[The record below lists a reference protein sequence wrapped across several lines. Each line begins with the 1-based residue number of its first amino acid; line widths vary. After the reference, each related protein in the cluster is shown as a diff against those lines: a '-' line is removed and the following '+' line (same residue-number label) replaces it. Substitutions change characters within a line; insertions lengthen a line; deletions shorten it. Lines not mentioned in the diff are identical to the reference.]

1 MDPVRQEADEKALAK
16 RIAVARARAGLAL
29 LLEEALPHLIAPL
42 AIASLF
48 LSAAWFGFFRTLP
61 DWLRWVFVF
70 GLIFSFL
77 ASLLPFLS
85 LRWPKKAAVDR
96 RLEIQNALPHQAL
109 VVQDDEP
116 VTETAFAR
124 ALWARHRA
132 RMAGLLG
139 RLDPGSPRPDISL
152 HDPLGLRAI
161 PALTFALAFAF
172 SFSGDAGRFSDAFR
186 NHPGPQ
192 TIGLRTDI
200 WVTPPAYTGKP
211 ALTLKEGET
220 VPAIP
225 QFSMLTVRKSGEG
238 MPESIRF
245 QPAGVAD
252 PQALTPTKEPS
263 ASAGDVQSLSL
274 RLSRDG
280 ALLIGDRR
288 IDIRLL
294 PDQPPRIAFDG
305 DPRRSAN
312 GALEIRYKGSDDYG
326 LKSAR
331 AEIVPVDE
339 TPGAEPLFPLPDYP
353 IDLPAQVRGEVKGL
367 ASRNLTDHPLSG
379 KRVRITLLTE
389 DAAGQT
395 GRSEPRELVLPA
407 RAFGEPLAAAIAEE
421 RQIFSLDVRDLAK
434 AIAFN
439 DAITLRAD
447 ESIPNLTH
455 YLLVKSARSRMAL
468 ARTGADLKD
477 TAAYLWE
484 IALGIDGGDLPVA
497 EKAVRDAQKALAD
510 ALKRNAP
517 DAEVKALMDNLRK
530 AMQDY
535 MTALSRRMQQPRAG
549 DNNAEARNV
558 IRQQDL
564 ERMMDQL
571 ENMARSG
578 NREAAEKLL
587 SDMQRLMNNLQ
598 AGPSQ
603 RQPPTEAEKKAR
615 EQVDKLGK
623 LLSEQQKLLDE
634 TFKLNQQLMQ
644 QQWQEGQKSTEE
656 DPMDGLSGEDPMQQP
671 MPDQNGAEG
680 KEQPSPQGKS
690 AKELQL
696 QMQALEKRQRELEQ
710 QLKELGQGLKEL
722 GMKPNKGFG
731 EAGKEMGEAGKAL
744 GRGEGDPALGAQGR
758 AIEALRK
765 GAREMM
771 QSMSGKGRGQGPM
784 QAGPGGQGESGR
796 DPLGRARDGNG
807 LGDDNYGKVPDEVDV
822 QRAREILDAIRRK
835 LGDGS
840 ISPAGRTY
848 LERLLNLN

>member
-1 MDPVRQEADEKALAK
+1 MDPVRQEADETALSR
-16 RIAVARARAGLAL
+16 RIAFARARAGLAL

-42 AIASLF
+42 SIASLF
-48 LSAAWFGFFRTLP
+48 FSAAWFGFFRSLP
-61 DWLRWVFVF
+61 DWLRWMIVF

-77 ASLLPFLS
+77 VSLLPFLS
-85 LRWPKKAAVDR
+85 LRWPNKAAVNR
-96 RLEIQNALPHQAL
+96 RLETENGLPHQAL
-109 VVQDDEP
+109 AVQDDAP
-116 VTETAFAR
+116 VSESAFAN
-124 ALWARHRA
+124 ALWRRHRA
-132 RMAGLLG
+132 RMASTLG
-139 RLDPGSPRPDISL
+139 TMEPGAPRPDISKY
-152 HDPLGLRAI
+152 DPLGLRAV

-172 SFSGDAGRFSDAFR
+172 SYAGEAGRISDAFR
-186 NHPGPQ
+186 NHAPLGDVA
-192 TIGLRTDI
+192 GARTDI

-211 ALTLKEGET
+211 ALTLKDGE
-220 VPAIP
+220 PASAIP
-225 QFSMLTVRKSGEG
+225 QFSMLTVRTSGEARG
-238 MPESIRF
+238 ETVRF
-245 QPAGVAD
+245 LPAGLPEAQDLAAAKAV
-252 PQALTPTKEPS
+252 QE
-263 ASAGDVQSLSL
+263 GVQSLSMKL
-274 RLSRDG
+274 VRDG

-312 GALEIRYKGSDDYG
+312 GALEIRFKATDDYG
-326 LKSAR
+326 LKTAR
-331 AEIVPVDE
+331 AEIMPVE
-339 TPGAEPLFPLPDYP
+339 ENPGAEPLFPLPDYP
-353 IDLPAQVRGEVKGL
+353 IDLPAQTRGEIKGL
-367 ASRNLTDHPLSG
+367 SSRNLTEHPLSG
-379 KRVRITLLTE
+379 KRVRITLVTE
-389 DAAGQT
+389 DAAGQI
-395 GRSEPRELVLPA
+395 GKSEPRDIVLPA
-407 RAFGEPLAAAIAEE
+407 RTFGEPLAAAIAEE
-421 RQIFSLDVRDLAK
+421 RQIFALDVRDLAK
-434 AIAFN
+434 AIDYN

-447 ESIPNLTH
+447 ETISNLTH
-455 YLLVKSARSRMAL
+455 YLLLKSARSRMAL
-468 ARTGADLKD
+468 ARTGADLKE

-484 IALGIDGGDLPVA
+484 MALGIDGGDLPVA

-535 MTALSRRMQQPRAG
+535 MAALSKRLQQPRTG

-623 LLSEQQKLLDE
+623 LLSEQQKLLDD
-634 TFKLNQQLMQ
+634 TFKLNQQMMQ
-644 QQWQEGQKSTEE
+644 QQWQDGQNGSEA
-656 DPMDGLSGEDPMQQP
+656 DPMDGLSEEDPLEQP
-671 MPDQNGAEG
+671 MPNDNGSPG
-680 KEQPSPQGKS
+680 KETPPSGHS
-690 AKELQL
+690 TKELQK
-696 QMQALEKRQRELEQ
+696 QMQALEKRQRDLQQ
-710 QLKELGQGLKEL
+710 QLNELGQGLKEL

-731 EAGKEMGEAGKAL
+731 EAGREMGEAGKAL
-744 GRGEGDPALGAQGR
+744 GRGEGDPALGSQGR

-771 QSMSGKGRGQGPM
+771 QAMSGKGNGQGSM
-784 QAGPGGQGESGR
+784 QAGPGNQGQTGR

-807 LGDDNYGKVPDEVDV
+807 LGDDNYGKIPDEVDV